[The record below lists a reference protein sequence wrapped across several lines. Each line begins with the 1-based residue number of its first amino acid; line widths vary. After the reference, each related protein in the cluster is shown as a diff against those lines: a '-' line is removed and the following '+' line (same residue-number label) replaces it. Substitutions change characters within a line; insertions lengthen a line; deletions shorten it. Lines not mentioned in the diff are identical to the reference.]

1 MLYEF
6 RTYTFALR
14 DLSTYLELASTVGRP
29 TRGNDYGVNHGYWTV
44 EVGRLCQVWHL
55 WSYESFAERTRL
67 RVELRKNEV
76 WSREYVPR
84 VLQLV
89 QRQDLRLLNPIVEIK
104 PPSSSGN
111 TFELIIQR
119 TLPGE
124 AKGWSEVL
132 AKHRPEGNAP
142 AQLVG
147 MWTGE
152 YPQPNEVV
160 QLWSYS
166 NLRDRMLNQEGVGWR
181 LCLNDAAEYVVSM
194 QNLLLFPTTFSDM
207 A

>member
-6 RTYTFALR
+6 RTYTFALG
-14 DLSTYLELASTVGRP
+14 DLSAYLELAATIGRP
-29 TRGNDYGVNHGYWTV
+29 ARRNDYGVNHGYWTV
-44 EVGRLCQVWHL
+44 EVGQVGQVWHL

-67 RVELRKNEV
+67 RGELRKNEV

-89 QRQDLRLLNPIVEIK
+89 QRQDLRLLNPMVEMK

-119 TLPGE
+119 TLPGK
-124 AKGWSEVL
+124 ARGWSEVL
-132 AKHRPEGNAP
+132 AKHRPEGPAS

-160 QLWSYS
+160 QLWYYS
-166 NLRDRMLNQEGVGWR
+166 NHGDRPLHQDGVGWR
-181 LCLNDAAEYVVSM
+181 LCLNEAAEYVVSM
-194 QNLLLFPTTFSDM
+194 ENLLLLPTTFSEL

>member
-14 DLSTYLELASTVGRP
+14 DLSAYLELAATVGRP
-29 TRGNDYGVNHGYWTV
+29 ARGNEYGVNHGYWTV
-44 EVGRLCQVWHL
+44 EVGQLCQVWHL
-55 WSYESFAERTRL
+55 WSYESFEERTRL
-67 RVELRKNEV
+67 RGELRKNLA

-89 QRQDLRLLNPIVEIK
+89 QRQDLRLLNPALEIQ

-111 TFELIIQR
+111 TFELVIQR
-119 TLPGE
+119 TLPGG

-132 AKHRPEGNAP
+132 AKHRPEGNAS

-166 NLRDRMLNQEGVGWR
+166 NLRDRMLNQDGVGWR

-194 QNLLLFPTTFSDM
+194 ENLLLIPTTFSEI